1 MKIRY
6 TLEDMPLRKQSL
18 CFGDLMRYYG
28 DSKFKLAESIK
39 KIQANKGV
47 AVKLLNA
54 IRNHT
59 KTGMSLDMFLDSL
72 ENTSHI
78 DIFKYTVNGKDP
90 CTIFQEETVE
100 LEVYM
105 NPVYFST
112 KGAITQHLP
121 GFRSHKGNVYDQAKK
136 EQDKWLVWFEREL
149 NKYHS
154 CREWKK
160 KVIED

>member
-1 MKIRY
+1 
-6 TLEDMPLRKQSL
+6 MPLRKQSL

-28 DSKFKLAESIK
+28 DSKFKLAESIR
-39 KIQANKGV
+39 KIQTNKGI

-59 KTGMSLDMFLDSL
+59 KTGMSLDVFLDSL
-72 ENTSHI
+72 ENTSKI
-78 DIFKYTVNGKDP
+78 DIFKYTINGHDP
-90 CTIFQEETVE
+90 CTIFHEGDIE

-112 KGAITQHLP
+112 KGAITQNLP
-121 GFRSHKGNVYDQAKK
+121 GFRRHKKGAGGSVYNQAK
-136 EQDKWLVWFEREL
+136 WVVWFEREL

-154 CREWKK
+154 CRDWKK
-160 KVIED
+160 KVIDD